1 MDDFDKGVIVALEEL
16 VELFEG
22 IKDTELWKQYKG
34 DESND

>member
-16 VELFEG
+16 AELFEG